1 MTDLDPPKDVE
12 AERARIVRSRNL
24 ALALLLGGMA
34 LLFFFITLA
43 RLGGN

>member
-1 MTDLDPPKDVE
+1 MTDPTDPDT
-12 AERARIVRSRNL
+12 ERARIVRSRNV

-34 LLFFFITLA
+34 VLFFFITLA